1 MTENKSSQILDIQEL
16 HTRLEQWRQSRPKRS
31 PIPDELWA
39 AAALLARRDG
49 VNRTAAALRLDG
61 KSRLPLWS

>member
-39 AAALLARRDG
+39 AAAFYWPAAMELTEQPRRCDS
-49 VNRTAAALRLDG
+49 TEA
-61 KSRLPLWS
+61 S